1 MKELFVLLVRKK
13 MSVKKKFY
21 TVTID
26 LVDSFNCEIQANSKS
41 EALKKAHDIHNPQDG
56 NTPHYSEA
64 RVVGI
69 DGEPYYEEE
78 E

>member
-1 MKELFVLLVRKK
+1 MTIKN
-13 MSVKKKFY
+13 KFY

-26 LVDSFNCEIQANSKS
+26 LVDSFNCEIQANSKP
-41 EALKKAHDIHNPQDG
+41 EALKKAHNIHNPQDG

-69 DGEPYYEEE
+69 DGEPYYEVDDE
-78 E
+78 